1 MKCIQCGINN
11 NLRDRT
17 ANQGRCKNCYH
28 PFAFE
33 PTNMGELKFTDPF
46 FAKVL
51 NDISANNTLYFT
63 PIQFLY
69 LLDRRLKRKK
79 FSWGGIIFS
88 YLFFSIWAP
97 GFIGGILS
105 AFLGSIAFPL
115 VVGLY
120 NLGCIFYLFNL
131 SNSSQSSYHT
141 RKSSATAIILLG
153 TVIFVVGGFI
163 SVASSSAIGF
173 FLAALLGSS
182 VIGLGIVQ
190 KRKATEIPN
199 SFLISAAQIQGW
211 LDQWRRANGE
221 VALML
226 SAPPTIAQLAVESS
240 TPLPDVTAYSFDR
253 LVVCDSDEIAQM
265 LIANNFHFENN
276 CAILS
281 ISGYPQSIFETIMT
295 MLRRNRELRVFAL
308 HDCSPAGM
316 EVVHQLR
323 SDRAWFAENNVVIVD
338 IGLLPRQIMAAG
350 KNMFVLNSQRSA
362 QAAQDLAPQIR
373 QTLSDE
379 ELQWLD
385 AGNLVELES
394 VTPQRLIRILQRS
407 ISILQRSTSIAN
419 GEELTENGLELN
431 EADSGLLL
439 IGGGALASG
448 YLYSIDSFG

>member
-1 MKCIQCGINN
+1 M
-11 NLRDRT
+11 
-17 ANQGRCKNCYH
+17 
-28 PFAFE
+28 
-33 PTNMGELKFTDPF
+33 
-46 FAKVL
+46 
-51 NDISANNTLYFT
+51 
-63 PIQFLY
+63 
-69 LLDRRLKRKK
+69 
-79 FSWGGIIFS
+79 
-88 YLFFSIWAP
+88 
-97 GFIGGILS
+97 
-105 AFLGSIAFPL
+105 
-115 VVGLY
+115 
-120 NLGCIFYLFNL
+120 
-131 SNSSQSSYHT
+131 
-141 RKSSATAIILLG
+141 
-153 TVIFVVGGFI
+153 
-163 SVASSSAIGF
+163 
-173 FLAALLGSS
+173 
-182 VIGLGIVQ
+182 Q

-211 LDQWRRANGE
+211 LDRWRRANGE

-226 SAPPTIAQLAVESS
+226 SAPPTALQSAVESS
-240 TPLPDVTAYSFDR
+240 TQPPDVTAYSFDR
-253 LVVCDSDEIAQM
+253 LVVCDSDEMAQM

-295 MLRRNRELRVFAL
+295 MLRRNQELRVFAL

-316 EVVHQLR
+316 KVVHQLR
-323 SDRAWFAENNVVIVD
+323 TDRAWFTENDVVIVD

-373 QTLSDE
+373 QTLSDQ

-385 AGNLVELES
+385 AGNFVELAS
-394 VTPQRLIRILQRS
+394 FTPQRLIRILHRS

-419 GEELTENGLELN
+419 GEELNENGLELN